1 MPDSRV
7 VSPSEALIRVFQ
19 SETGEI
25 RSAPEP
31 LRARAT
37 LWVLTAFL
45 LSLVGIACVFDIDRS
60 VSSQFGQVVTIKPT
74 VVLQALDPSIIKTLD
89 VKEGDRVKKGQLLAT
104 LDSTFATADVT
115 ALRLQIA
122 SLDAQIARDKAE
134 LAGEP
139 FEVSAGADATTD
151 HYERVQKAF
160 YDQRK
165 SQYRAQVNSFE
176 QQIAQ
181 AQATLRRLGKD
192 EEYYRNRA
200 TGAQEIEKMRAD
212 LEKTQVGSRLNLL
225 LATDQKLELQRFRD
239 ADEASTIETTHQLA
253 STMYNRDAFVQQWLG
268 QASQE
273 MITARNQ
280 RDSAVEQL
288 KKAEKHQA
296 LVQLYAPDDAV
307 VLSMAKLS
315 VGSVLKEADPFITL
329 AMLNSPMEAEV
340 YISPRD
346 VGFVRPGDRVTIKLD
361 AFQFVEH
368 GTAEG
373 KVLWISDG
381 TFNADAGMAS
391 VSSIG
396 SSATNATG
404 MDQQGKSPFYK
415 MKIGF
420 THVDLKNV
428 PSSFQLI
435 PGMTL
440 TADIH
445 LGTRS
450 LMMYL
455 ARGMMQGI
463 GEAMREP

>member
-1 MPDSRV
+1 
-7 VSPSEALIRVFQ
+7 
-19 SETGEI
+19 
-25 RSAPEP
+25 
-31 LRARAT
+31 
-37 LWVLTAFL
+37 
-45 LSLVGIACVFDIDRS
+45 
-60 VSSQFGQVVTIKPT
+60 
-74 VVLQALDPSIIKTLD
+74 
-89 VKEGDRVKKGQLLAT
+89 
-104 LDSTFATADVT
+104 VT

-239 ADEASTIETTHQLA
+239 ADEASTIENTHQLA